1 MATEYTLSGNCVYSI
16 MMEKSA
22 KPGKGGGAPSP
33 FHSIYHHEQSC
44 MWCTLQLRGQ
54 ILSPYFSSTPM
65 YSVVTLTLYLQKWT
79 KLKSFNTLPNCFS
92 QKLSIRHIFEH
103 LKYKNGWKN
112 LCVVLPLTKKE
123 RVHWLRSS
131 VKVAYGTKHL
141 VWRTNNNLPKDSV
154 FSVKIDSWYTF
165 PWHTCFG
172 RTDAVHWPPKKDKII
187 LIIGSL
193 F

>member
-1 MATEYTLSGNCVYSI
+1 
-16 MMEKSA
+16 
-22 KPGKGGGAPSP
+22 
-33 FHSIYHHEQSC
+33 

-54 ILSPYFSSTPM
+54 IHSPYFSSTPM

-79 KLKSFNTLPNCFS
+79 NIKSVNKWPNLSFS
-92 QKLSIRHIFEH
+92 QKLSICHIFEH
-103 LKYKNGWKN
+103 LKYIKMDEKI
-112 LCVVLPLTKKE
+112 LTKKE

-141 VWRTNNNLPKDSV
+141 VWRTNNNLPKDS
-154 FSVKIDSWYTF
+154 FSLSKLTVGIHSRGTLVLEEQMQYIDLQRKVT
-165 PWHTCFG
+165 
-172 RTDAVHWPPKKDKII
+172 KII